1 MKFLILTLLAVTL
14 ASCSSKPKEREFK
27 LTYSVI
33 NASSK
38 IEPNWLNDPSNGEAD
53 EKDKKKNDYF
63 VSESEHKNK
72 RLCVKSAEARA
83 TAKVASEISQYIKN
97 YYEENVSG
105 NQDEA
110 AVAYM
115 NENLAQDAQAFVV
128 GAKVY
133 QTYWEKRKYDMEKGA
148 SEDREVYSCNALI
161 KMNKANLAS
170 AIKRAVKKIE
180 AQASDKPEVARNLKG
195 ADENFKSEQ

>member
-1 MKFLILTLLAVTL
+1 MLSLLSVLIV
-14 ASCSSKPKEREFK
+14 SCSSGPKEREFK
-27 LTYSVI
+27 VTYSVV
-33 NASSK
+33 NASQK
-38 IEPNWLNDPSNGEAD
+38 VEPNWLNEPEKGERK
-53 EKDKKKNDYF
+53 EKDVKKHDYF

-110 AVAYM
+110 AISYM
-115 NENLAQDAQAFVV
+115 NENLTQDAQAFVV

-133 QTYWEKRKYDMEKGA
+133 RTYWEKRKYDMEKGA
-148 SEDREVYSCNALI
+148 SEDREVYACNALI
-161 KMNKANLAS
+161 KMNKSNLAK

-180 AQASDKPEVARNLKG
+180 ANSTNGQEVSKNLKG
-195 ADENFKSEQ
+195 AEENFKK